1 MSEQSGIGMRKGLVS
16 MRQRDARASFA
27 CSSARGGARNR
38 TDLLAV
44 GPEIEQDA
52 ASFCC
57 AYLKS
62 SPVAPSI

>member
-1 MSEQSGIGMRKGLVS
+1 MRV
-16 MRQRDARASFA
+16 SFA
-27 CSSARGGARNR
+27 CSLARGGARNR

-44 GPEIEQDA
+44 GPEIEQNA